1 MGGHDIRETDIR
13 RRFERSRQNFVNL
26 YMPVADQFTLFD
38 NSTDDS
44 ATVVAQGVAGA
55 VTV

>member
-1 MGGHDIRETDIR
+1 MGGHGIRETDIR
-13 RRFERSRQNFVNL
+13 CRFERSRQNFVNL

>member
-13 RRFERSRQNFVNL
+13 CRFERSRQNFVKL
-26 YMPVADQFTLFD
+26 YMPVADQFTLFG
-38 NSTDDS
+38 NSTDGS

-55 VTV
+55 VTE

>member
-44 ATVVAQGVAGA
+44 ATVVAQGVAGV
-55 VTV
+55 VTE